1 MKKIVVTGASGF
13 IGKNLIKELRKLDVE
28 IVAVSRNINSISEI
42 DRSVNSV
49 EMDISNPSQEFL
61 DEVKSSDVLIHL
73 AWNGLSE
80 YKSMEH
86 INTELPTHFNFLKLV
101 VESGIKNI
109 CVTGTCFEYGI
120 QSGELSENME
130 TRPVTPY
137 GYAKD
142 ALRKQLQFLQN
153 EISFNL
159 TWLRP
164 FYVYGEDQPDNT
176 LYSQLRISAEQGES
190 LFNMSGGE
198 QLRDYL
204 HVSDLVHK
212 IIDLACLQKD
222 LGIVNVC
229 SGFPITVKRLVEQ
242 WIKEKSWNIQPNT
255 GYYEYPSH
263 EPMAF
268 WGDVT
273 KFNKVMNLN
282 NV

>member
-1 MKKIVVTGASGF
+1 MKKIILTGASGF
-13 IGKNLIKELRKLDVE
+13 IGKNLIKQLRKLDVE
-28 IVAVSRNINSISEI
+28 ILAVVRNIKGISELDRNINFF
-42 DRSVNSV
+42 
-49 EMDISNPSQEFL
+49 EMDISNPSQVFL
-61 DEVKSSDVLIHL
+61 AELQSSDILIHL
-73 AWNGLSE
+73 AWNGISE

-86 INTELPTHFNFLKLV
+86 INTELPIHFNFLKSV
-101 VESGIKNI
+101 AESGIKNI

-130 TRPVTPY
+130 TKPITPY

-142 ALRKQLQFLQN
+142 ALRKQLQFLQY
-153 EISFNL
+153 EIPFNL

-164 FYVYGEDQPDNT
+164 FYVYGEDQPDKT
-176 LYSQLRISAEQGES
+176 LYSQLRISAEQGKS

-204 HVSDLVHK
+204 HVRDLVHK
-212 IIDLACLQKD
+212 IIDLACLEKD

-229 SGFPITVKRLVEQ
+229 SGLPISVKRLVEQ
-242 WIKEKSWNIQPNT
+242 WIKEKSWNIQLNT

-273 KFNKVMNLN
+273 KFNKVTNLN

>member
-1 MKKIVVTGASGF
+1 MKKIIVTGANGF
-13 IGKNLIKELRKLDVE
+13 IGKNLIKELIKLNVE
-28 IVAVSRNINSISEI
+28 IVAVARNINSISEI
-42 DRSVNSV
+42 DRNINYV
-49 EMDISNPSQEFL
+49 EMDISNPSEEFSYEL
-61 DEVKSSDVLIHL
+61 QSSDILIHL

-86 INTELPTHFNFLKLV
+86 INTELPMHFNFLKLV

-120 QSGELSENME
+120 QSGKLSENME
-130 TRPVTPY
+130 TRPITPY

-176 LYSQLRISAEQGES
+176 LYSQLRIAAEQGKS

-204 HVSDLVHK
+204 HISDLVHK

-229 SGFPITVKRLVEQ
+229 SGFPISVKRLVEQ
-242 WIKEKSWNIQPNT
+242 WITEKSWSIQPNT

-273 KFNKVMNLN
+273 KFNKVTNID